1 MGACYSVDLKVN
13 FIDEEGAV
21 KALNEHMVNDTRAD
35 YSLEK
40 YANIGVTPDTF
51 DGLMKIL
58 LAEAQRK
65 VVIYEHEGFKFYEN
79 DFDASYG
86 WEGVMMDWF
95 NVLAPFLKNG
105 SELLIYP
112 DSDYDKL
119 VIKNGKCIQIH

>member
-1 MGACYSVDLKVN
+1 MGACYSVCLKVN
-13 FIDEEGAV
+13 LIDEEGAV
-21 KALNEHMVNDTRAD
+21 KALNEHMTKDGAD
-35 YSLEK
+35 YSLEE
-40 YANIGVTPDTF
+40 YANIGATPDTF

-65 VVIYEHEGFKFYEN
+65 VTIYQHGRFKVYEN

-112 DSDYDKL
+112 DNDYDKL
-119 VIKNGKCIQIH
+119 VIKNGKCVQIH